1 MSTVDRDSPD
11 GRAFDGRLR
20 VPTNIDSLRKFR
32 EWGHA
37 DDFPEKMH
45 VSYIA
50 GDVEV
55 EMSPENAEFHGKP
68 KVQLVIRLGALIEER
83 DLGDL
88 YTDSM
93 MLVCPEADLATEP
106 DLVFCSYDAQQA
118 GRVRASEWVAGSGNF
133 VEIVGAPDLVVEVVS
148 RSSVRKDTKSLREK
162 YFKAGIPEYWLIDTR
177 GFSIDFQ
184 LLVRGVSGYELAEPD
199 AEGYRLSQVFQ
210 TRFLLTRR
218 RNPLGAFAYKL
229 LERQT

>member
-1 MSTVDRDSPD
+1 MSTIEGTSVRGITID
-11 GRAFDGRLR
+11 GHLR
-20 VPTNIDSLRKFR
+20 VPADIDSLQKFR
-32 EWGHA
+32 EWVHA
-37 DDFPEKMH
+37 DDFPEKMR

-55 EMSPENAEFHGKP
+55 QMSPENAEFHGKP
-68 KVQLVIRLGALIEER
+68 KVQLIMRLALLIEER
-83 DLGDL
+83 EIGDL

-106 DLVFCSYDAQQA
+106 DVVFCSYDAQRA
-118 GRVRASEWVAGSGNF
+118 GRVRASEWVAGSGNL

-177 GFSIDFQ
+177 GFGIDFQ
-184 LLVRGVSGYELAEPD
+184 LLVRGAAGFEPVAPD
-199 AEGYRLSQVFQ
+199 AEGYRLSPVFQ
-210 TRFLLTRR
+210 TSFSLTRR
-218 RNPLGAFAYKL
+218 RNPLGAFSYKL
-229 LERQT
+229 MRR

>member
-1 MSTVDRDSPD
+1 MSTIEGTSVR
-11 GRAFDGRLR
+11 GITIDGRLR
-20 VPTNIDSLRKFR
+20 VPANIDSLQKFR
-32 EWGHA
+32 EWVHA

-55 EMSPENAEFHGKP
+55 QMSPENAEFHGKP
-68 KVQLVIRLGALIEER
+68 KVQLVIRLGALIEDRE
-83 DLGDL
+83 LGDL

-93 MLVCPEADLATEP
+93 MLVCPETDLATEP
-106 DLVFCSYDAQQA
+106 DLVFCSYAAQQA

-148 RSSVRKDTKSLREK
+148 RSSVRKDTRSLREK

-177 GFSIDFQ
+177 GSSIDFQ
-184 LLVRGVSGYELAEPD
+184 LLVRGETGYDPVAPD
-199 AEGYRLSQVFQ
+199 SEGYRLSPVLR
-210 TRFLLTRR
+210 TSFLLTRR
-218 RNPLGAFAYKL
+218 RNPLGAFTYKL
-229 LERQT
+229 MQRQA